1 MYLTKLE
8 ISGIRSHK
16 NFVFQVPEEKPWGW
30 HVILGDNGAGKS
42 SFVKS
47 LALALAG
54 PTEARALRQDWST
67 WLRAGSEQAIVT
79 AHLTWNPEVDSITGQ
94 GRAPVKKLVCQIMI
108 ESNDEALSTG
118 AILVEGKHKSKG
130 LERTLWGRSSGWFS
144 ASFGPFRRFTG
155 GNRDYERMFYTN
167 PRLAPHLTAFGEDIA
182 LTECLEWLKSLHIK
196 QLESGDDSQ
205 FLDSLIAFINN
216 GELLPHGSRISR
228 ISSEEI
234 IFVDGNGNEVSVD
247 FLSDG
252 YRSILSLTFELIRQL
267 TISYGQAAVAQ
278 EIQTGAISLPGIVVI
293 DEVDAHLHPSWQK
306 RIAPWFLS
314 VFPRLQFI
322 VTTHSPIIC
331 QAAEHGSVWRLP
343 TPGTDESGGQIQGDT
358 LNRLIFGNILEAYDT
373 SFFGADVSRS
383 ETSRSQ
389 LLELAQLNRK
399 QAFGELSENESMRIA
414 ALRATMP
421 TAASVAERSGLEVE

>member
-8 ISGIRSHK
+8 IAGIRSHK
-16 NFVFQVPEEKPWGW
+16 HFVFQVPEDKPWGW

-54 PTEARALRQDWST
+54 PAEARALRQDWST
-67 WLRAGSEQAIVT
+67 WLRNGSERASVT
-79 AHLTWNPEVDSITGQ
+79 AHLTWDPAVDSITGQ
-94 GRAPVKKLVCQIMI
+94 GRSPAKKLVCEIVI

-118 AILVEGKHKSKG
+118 AILVEGTHKSKG
-130 LERTLWGRSSGWFS
+130 LERALWGRGSGWFS

-155 GNRDYERMFYTN
+155 GNRDYERMFFSN

-196 QLESGDDSQ
+196 QLESKGDSQ

-228 ISSEEI
+228 ISSDEI
-234 IFVDGNGNEVSVD
+234 IFLDGNGNEVSVD

-267 TISYGQAAVAQ
+267 TISYGKDVVASD
-278 EIQTGAISLPGIVVI
+278 IRTGTIGLPGVVVI

-306 RIAPWFLS
+306 RIAPWFLK

-331 QAAEHGSVWRLP
+331 QAAEHGTVWRLP
-343 TPGTDESGGQIQGDT
+343 TPGTDESGGQVQGDT

-373 SFFGADVSRS
+373 SYFGANVSRS
-383 ETSRSQ
+383 DTSRAQ

-399 QAFGELSENESMRIA
+399 QALGKLSEGDDLRIA
-414 ALRATMP
+414 TLRAAMP
-421 TAASVAERSGLEVE
+421 TTASVASRSGLEVE

>member
-8 ISGIRSHK
+8 IAGIRSHES
-16 NFVFQVPEEKPWGW
+16 FVFQVPEDKPWGW

-42 SFVKS
+42 SFVKA

-54 PTEARALRQDWST
+54 PAEARALRQDWST
-67 WLRAGSEQAIVT
+67 WLRAGCERANVT
-79 AHLTWNPEVDSITGQ
+79 AHLIWDPEVDSITGQ
-94 GRAPVKKLVCQIMI
+94 GRPPVKKLICEIEI

-130 LERTLWGRSSGWFS
+130 LERALWGRSSGWFS

-196 QLESGDDSQ
+196 QLESKDDSQ
-205 FLDSLIAFINN
+205 FLDCIIAFINN
-216 GELLPHGSRISR
+216 GQLLPHGSRISH
-228 ISSEEI
+228 ISSDEI
-234 IFVDGNGNEVSVD
+234 IFVDGNGHEVSVD

-267 TISYGQAAVAQ
+267 TISYGQDAVARD
-278 EIQTGAISLPGIVVI
+278 IRNGTISLPGIVVI

-306 RIAPWFLS
+306 RIAPWFLK

-343 TPGTDESGGQIQGDT
+343 TPGTGESGGQIQGDT

-373 SFFGADVSRS
+373 AFFGADVSRS

-399 QAFGELSENESMRIA
+399 QVLGKLCDDDLLRLSE
-414 ALRATMP
+414 LRAAMP
-421 TAASVAERSGLEVE
+421 TTASVAARSGLEVE

>member
-8 ISGIRSHK
+8 IAGIRSHEK
-16 NFVFQVPEEKPWGW
+16 FVFQVPEDKPWGW

-54 PTEARALRQDWST
+54 PAEARALRQDWST
-67 WLRAGSEQAIVT
+67 WLRTGCDQANVT

-94 GRAPVKKLVCQIMI
+94 GRAPVKKLACEIVI
-108 ESNDEALSTG
+108 ESNNEALSTG
-118 AILVEGKHKSKG
+118 AILVEGKHSSKG
-130 LERTLWGRSSGWFS
+130 LERALWGRSRGWFS

-196 QLESGDDSQ
+196 QLESKDDSQ
-205 FLDSLIAFINN
+205 FLDCVISFINN
-216 GELLPHGSRISR
+216 GGLLPHGSRISR
-228 ISSEEI
+228 ITSEEI
-234 IFVDGNGNEVSVD
+234 IFIDGNGHEVSVD

-267 TISYGQAAVAQ
+267 TISYGQAIVAP
-278 EIQTGAISLPGIVVI
+278 EIRSGVIALPGVVVI

-306 RIAPWFLS
+306 RIAPWFLK

-331 QAAEHGSVWRLP
+331 QAAEHGTVWRLP
-343 TPGTDESGGQIQGDT
+343 TPGSNEKGGQVQGDM

-373 SFFGADVSRS
+373 AFFGDEVTRS
-383 ETSRSQ
+383 ETSKAQ

-399 QAFGELSENESMRIA
+399 QALGKIDEAGLLRIEK
-414 ALRATMP
+414 LRACMP
-421 TAASVAERSGLEVE
+421 TTASVASRSGLEVE